1 MSLSC
6 PQGGDMTGAENG
18 KFHFKTETQTYK
30 FQYFNQH
37 FCPELSDI
45 INRLLIVGVMSFV
58 NEVCRNQ
65 NGEVGTTIYNYF

>member
-30 FQYFNQH
+30 FQYFTNTSVLN
-37 FCPELSDI
+37 C
-45 INRLLIVGVMSFV
+45 LI
-58 NEVCRNQ
+58 
-65 NGEVGTTIYNYF
+65 